1 MKGSARSLLRQASVL
16 LLSCCAG
23 AVLAGPVLAAGP
35 APEPA
40 PPTTQSPKPEPVP
53 GATPPPPPPP
63 PPAARVSPPSPPP
76 PPAPTPQ
83 PVVVSPPPA
92 PVFTPPPAPAPAA
105 PVRRQTRVQK
115 RATAKPK
122 VSRAKTA
129 KHAVRRALPSLTR
142 EEVTS
147 PDTMLLAGGL
157 ALFVLVLAD
166 MVFLTLS
173 TRALRPR

>member
-1 MKGSARSLLRQASVL
+1 MTSSTRSLLRQASVVVV
-16 LLSCCAG
+16 SCCAG

-40 PPTTQSPKPEPVP
+40 PPTTRSPKPEPIP
-53 GATPPPPPPP
+53 GATPPPSPPP
-63 PPAARVSPPSPPP
+63 PPAARVSPPPAP
-76 PPAPTPQ
+76 PPAPAPQ
-83 PVVVSPPPA
+83 PVSVSPPP
-92 PVFTPPPAPAPAA
+92 PVFTPPPAPPA
-105 PVRRQTRVQK
+105 RRETRVQK
-115 RATAKPK
+115 RAAAKPK

-129 KHAVRRALPSLTR
+129 KHAVKRALPSLPR

-147 PDTMLLAGGL
+147 PDTMLLVGGL

-173 TRALRPR
+173 TRVLRPR